1 MLGAKGP
8 LLRSCWLWVKPCFKD
23 RADLRVKQGMKEMCF
38 ICLLGLS
45 RSEKYAKVLYME
57 TTTTT
62 KEETMT
68 TETKMDVF
76 LNGDISRLQYLEIV
90 DEDFAFELD
99 GPCIPVKKIL
109 TLAVTD
115 NMVRFAGSME
125 KEETA
130 QEFFNMIMELDQ
142 KVTMQQLKELYLTIS
157 EIDAYSSYSTDII
170 ETDLSGVTD
179 DRVWNMIKFT
189 QRQID
194 RSTEIALKK
203 IEKIIKSENVRLDG

>member
-1 MLGAKGP
+1 
-8 LLRSCWLWVKPCFKD
+8 
-23 RADLRVKQGMKEMCF
+23 
-38 ICLLGLS
+38 
-45 RSEKYAKVLYME
+45 
-57 TTTTT
+57 
-62 KEETMT
+62 MT
-68 TETKMDVF
+68 TETKLDVF
-76 LNGDISRLQYLEIV
+76 FNGDISRLQYLDIV
-90 DEDFAFELD
+90 DEDFAFEKD

-109 TLAVTD
+109 TDAVCE
-115 NMVRFAGSME
+115 NIVRFAGSME

-130 QEFFNMIMELDQ
+130 GEFFNMILELDQ
-142 KVTMQQLKELYLTIS
+142 KVTMQQLKELYFTIS

-203 IEKIIKSENVRLDG
+203 IRKIINSQNVRLDG

>member
-1 MLGAKGP
+1 
-8 LLRSCWLWVKPCFKD
+8 
-23 RADLRVKQGMKEMCF
+23 
-38 ICLLGLS
+38 
-45 RSEKYAKVLYME
+45 ME
-57 TTTTT
+57 TNTTT

-142 KVTMQQLKELYLTIS
+142 KVTMQQLKELYFTIS

-203 IEKIIKSENVRLDG
+203 IEKIINSQNVRLAG